1 MIDIDGKIVALDV
14 IEEYFVCDLNACKG
28 ICCVEGDAGAP
39 LTEEEIHVL
48 EDIYEDVEPFLRP
61 EGRAA
66 IEKQGH
72 WVIDADGDYT
82 TPLVEGKECAYVIF
96 EKGIALCGIEK
107 AYREKKIDFQKPISC
122 HLYPIR
128 ITSYE
133 KFDAVN
139 YDRWPICAPACA
151 CGDRL
156 KVPVY
161 KFVKTALIRKY
172 GEDWFKQLEIA
183 ANMLNEEKNKS

>member
-1 MIDIDGKIVALDV
+1 MIDIDGKVVALDV
-14 IEEYFVCDLNACKG
+14 IEEHFVCDLNACKG

-39 LTEEEIHVL
+39 LTEEEIHIL
-48 EDIYEDVEPFLRP
+48 EDIYDDVEPFLRP

-66 IEKQGH
+66 IDKQGH
-72 WVIDADGDYT
+72 WVIDDDGDYT

-107 AYREKKIDFQKPISC
+107 AYREKKVDFQKPVSC

-128 ITSYE
+128 ITEYK
-133 KFDAVN
+133 KFEAVN

-151 CGDRL
+151 CGDQL

-172 GEDWFKQLEIA
+172 GADWYKQLEEA
-183 ANMLNEEKNKS
+183 ARLLEQEKNKK